1 MKSEWW
7 DYKVK
12 DTWYRC
18 ERTIIMVK
26 MESAGSKRHEIA
38 REFGIS
44 STRVSQMIGLH
55 ERRVERHERFMK
67 FARKME
73 RYARL
78 RQDISLEELFNSVDF
93 ASLPML
99 NRGINRL
106 ARSGIRTFLDF
117 NQIPDEEMIDF
128 KNMNITLISEV
139 KFFQRKIA
147 DYLASFRD
155 NKEIF
160 NVELVVDNQ
169 LDWAERK
176 VSMVR
181 LASMGYK
188 YDDIAEAFGT
198 TSQRV
203 GHVIREVNREQSH
216 GENSFLQRL
225 GRGEVDV
232 RKENLFDV
240 KLSDLS
246 LSCRTSN
253 CMKHEGLE
261 TVWDLDRVK
270 DKDILRTPN
279 FGRKSLNELRN
290 TISDLKEEWHQQAL
304 KLTVGEQVAAGRV
317 LRPILD
323 NVT

>member
-1 MKSEWW
+1 
-7 DYKVK
+7 
-12 DTWYRC
+12 
-18 ERTIIMVK
+18 
-26 MESAGSKRHEIA
+26 
-38 REFGIS
+38 
-44 STRVSQMIGLH
+44 
-55 ERRVERHERFMK
+55 MK

-99 NRGINRL
+99 NRSINRL

-117 NQIPDEEMIDF
+117 NKIPDEEMISF
-128 KNMNITLISEV
+128 KPMNITLISEI

-147 DYLASFRD
+147 DYLVSLRD
-155 NKEIF
+155 NKEIL
-160 NVELVVDNQ
+160 NVELLVDNQ
-169 LDWAERK
+169 LNWAERK

-181 LASMGYK
+181 LSSMGYK
-188 YDDIAEAFGT
+188 YEDIAEAFGT

-203 GHVIREVNREQSH
+203 GHIIREVIREQSH
-216 GENSFLQRL
+216 GKNSFLLRL

-240 KLSDLS
+240 KLSNLS

-253 CMKHEGLE
+253 CMKNYGFE
-261 TVWDLDRVK
+261 TVWDVDQIK

-279 FGRKSLNELRN
+279 FGRQSLNELRN
-290 TISDLKEEWHQQAL
+290 AINDLKEEWHQQAL
-304 KLTVGEQVAAGRV
+304 KLTTGEQVAAGRV
-317 LRPILD
+317 LRPILN